1 MANTATYVNGFN
13 VGTDVSFSFADQYGD
28 LFSDDM
34 LGHLTEFSSQS
45 EDNVIKVT
53 PISNGG
59 IPIYQTIWNGNMGRL
74 GFVRTGPAFTQLFID
89 LANGYHTAGVIS
101 QFTISANV
109 RNRDGTVD
117 SYLYQGV
124 QFTQPRNGDFRSTRQ
139 VDLEVGFRASLLTAT
154 GTLGQL
160 VAGLATQAGG

>member
-13 VGTDVSFSFADQYGD
+13 VGTDVSFAFADQYGD

-59 IPIYQTIWNGNMGRL
+59 IPIYQTIWNGISGRL

-89 LANGYHTAGVIS
+89 LANAYYQGGIIS
-101 QFTISANV
+101 QFSISANV

-117 SYLYQGV
+117 SYLYSGV
-124 QFTQPRNGDFRSTRQ
+124 QFTQPRNGDFRSTRE
-139 VDLEVGFRASLLTAT
+139 VSLEVGFRASLLTAT
-154 GTLGQL
+154 GSIGQL
-160 VAGLATQAGG
+160 ISGIASTVNV